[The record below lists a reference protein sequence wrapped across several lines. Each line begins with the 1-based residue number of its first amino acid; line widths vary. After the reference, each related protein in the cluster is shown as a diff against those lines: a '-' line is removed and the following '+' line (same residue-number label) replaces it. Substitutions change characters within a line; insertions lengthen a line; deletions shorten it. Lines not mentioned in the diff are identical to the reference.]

1 MEIFF
6 TLVLTTYVI
15 PLQSKNIPLQN
26 VALNKTVIS
35 VGVSKIET
43 TGVGKRDKYI
53 IVYMTF

>member
-15 PLQSKNIPLQN
+15 PLQCKNIPLQN

-53 IVYMTF
+53 VVYMTF